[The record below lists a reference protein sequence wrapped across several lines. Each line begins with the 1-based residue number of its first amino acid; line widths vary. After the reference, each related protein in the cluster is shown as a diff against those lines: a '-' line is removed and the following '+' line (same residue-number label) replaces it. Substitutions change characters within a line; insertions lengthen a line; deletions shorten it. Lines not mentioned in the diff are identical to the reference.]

1 MPINGYEKAAIF
13 LSAVGEN
20 VASEILKSL
29 DPEDIGKISS
39 YMRKSKKNDKN
50 IVQSI
55 FQETLDTVTSGD
67 TQMGGEEYVNNI
79 LRKGLGDGADKIIE
93 MVSKESAMESLKWV
107 NPTTLT
113 SFLIAEHPQTI
124 AMIICLL
131 EPEQASAV
139 MQALP
144 DHIMGDV
151 AMRVATTERIS
162 ELAMKEIEEVLRV
175 QLDIGKTKDG
185 KTFKGNMVLAEIL
198 NQCDRSTETSI
209 LESIESQNDKLA
221 DSIRELMLTFDD
233 LEEIDDRGI
242 QLILKELSTDDLA
255 LALKTASEGLKEKIF
270 RSMSQ
275 RAVLLLKE
283 EMETRG
289 PVKVSEVEAAQQNIV
304 KVARRLDEEGKI
316 VMPGRGGEELV

>member
-289 PVKVSEVEAAQQNIV
+289 PVKVSEVEAAQQN
-304 KVARRLDEEGKI
+304 
-316 VMPGRGGEELV
+316 